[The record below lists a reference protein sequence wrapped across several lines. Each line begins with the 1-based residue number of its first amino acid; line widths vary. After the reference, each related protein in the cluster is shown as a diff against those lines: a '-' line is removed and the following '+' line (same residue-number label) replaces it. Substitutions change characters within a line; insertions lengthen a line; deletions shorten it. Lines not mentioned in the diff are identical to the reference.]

1 MGLRINTNVG
11 AMAAARALQ
20 NTTIEQS
27 KSFQRLASG
36 NRITS
41 AGDDAAGLS
50 ISEKLKSQ
58 IRSLG
63 QAERNAND
71 GVSFIQVAEGGM
83 NEIGNILI
91 RMREL
96 GIQAASDTIG
106 DTERGFIDKE
116 VQQLKGEVDRI
127 ANVTNF
133 NGTPLLNGEAGRDLS
148 FHVGASKSDAI
159 AFKPDDYNVAASALG
174 IEGLDYK
181 STDGA
186 REALDVVDDALS
198 KVSGARADLGANQNK
213 LQATISNLAIQKE
226 NYSAANSRIRDT
238 DVATETS
245 RLVGGNILQQA
256 GVSVL
261 AQANT
266 APQSALRLLG

>member
-91 RMREL
+91 RLREL

-133 NGTPLLNGEAGRDLS
+133 NGTPLLNGQAGRDLS
-148 FHVGASKSDAI
+148 FHVGASKSDSI
-159 AFKPDDYNVAASALG
+159 AFKPDEYNVAAGSLG
-174 IEGLDYK
+174 IEGLEFR
-181 STDGA
+181 STEGA
-186 REALDVVDDALS
+186 REALDVIDDALT

-226 NYSAANSRIRDT
+226 NYAAANSRIRDT

-245 RLVGGNILQQA
+245 KLVSGNILQQA

-261 AQANT
+261 AQANSS
-266 APQSALRLLG
+266 PQSALRLLG

>member
-11 AMAAARALQ
+11 AMASARALQ
-20 NTTIEQS
+20 NTTLEQT

-91 RMREL
+91 RLREL

-106 DTERGFIDKE
+106 DTERGFVDKE
-116 VQQLKGEVDRI
+116 VQQLKAEVDRI
-127 ANVTNF
+127 SNVTNY
-133 NGTPLLNGEAGRDLS
+133 NGTPLLNGKAGHDLS
-148 FHVGASKSDAI
+148 FHIGASKDDEI
-159 AFKPDDYNVAASALG
+159 AFKPDSYNVSAGELG
-174 IEGLDYK
+174 IKGLDYR
-181 STDGA
+181 SADGA
-186 REALDVVDDALS
+186 RDALDVVDEALK
-198 KVSGARADLGANQNK
+198 KVSGARAELGANQNK

-238 DVATETS
+238 DVAFETS
-245 RLVGGNILQQA
+245 KLVSGNILQQA

-261 AQANT
+261 AQANN
-266 APQSALRLLG
+266 APQSALRLLS

>member
-11 AMAAARALQ
+11 AMASARALQ
-20 NTTIEQS
+20 NSSNEQS

-36 NRITS
+36 SRITQ
-41 AGDDAAGLS
+41 AGDDAAGLAV
-50 ISEKLKSQ
+50 SEKLKAQ

-71 GVSFIQVAEGGM
+71 GVSFVQVAEGGL
-83 NEIGNILI
+83 NEIGNMLV

-96 GIQAASDTIG
+96 AIQAASDTIG
-106 DTERGFIDKE
+106 DTERGFVDKE
-116 VQQLKGEVDRI
+116 IQQLKGEVDRI
-127 ANVTNF
+127 SNVTTF
-133 NGTPLLNGEAGRDLS
+133 NGTPLLNGEAKSALS
-148 FHVGASKSDAI
+148 FHVGASKGDAI
-159 AFKPDDYNVAASALG
+159 SFVPESFNVKTGKLG
-174 IEGLDYK
+174 IDGLDYR
-181 STDGA
+181 TADGA
-186 REALDVVDDALS
+186 REALDTVDNAINM
-198 KVSGARADLGANQNK
+198 VSGSRAELGAHQNK

-238 DVATETS
+238 DVAAES
-245 RLVGGNILQQA
+245 SKLISGNILQQA

-266 APQSALRLLG
+266 APQAALRLLG

>member
-1 MGLRINTNVG
+1 MGLRINTNIG
-11 AMAAARALQ
+11 AMASARALQ
-20 NTTIEQS
+20 NSTLEQT

-106 DTERGFIDKE
+106 DAERGFVDKE
-116 VQQLKGEVDRI
+116 IQQLKAEVDRI

-133 NGTPLLNGEAGRDLS
+133 NGTPLLNGKAGRDLS
-148 FHVGASKSDAI
+148 FHVGASKDDWI
-159 AFKPDDYNVAASALG
+159 AFLPDNYNVSGDSLRIG
-174 IEGLDYK
+174 GLDY
-181 STDGA
+181 T
-186 REALDVVDDALS
+186 
-198 KVSGARADLGANQNK
+198 
-213 LQATISNLAIQKE
+213 
-226 NYSAANSRIRDT
+226 
-238 DVATETS
+238 
-245 RLVGGNILQQA
+245 
-256 GVSVL
+256 
-261 AQANT
+261 
-266 APQSALRLLG
+266 

>member
-1 MGLRINTNVG
+1 MGLRINTNIG
-11 AMAAARALQ
+11 AMASARALQ
-20 NTTIEQS
+20 RSSQEQAD
-27 KSFQRLASG
+27 SFQRLASG
-36 NRITS
+36 TRITKS
-41 AGDDAAGLS
+41 ADDAAGLS

-71 GVSFIQVAEGGM
+71 GVSFVQVAEGGM
-83 NEIGNILI
+83 NEIGNMLI
-91 RMREL
+91 RLREL

-116 VQQLKGEVDRI
+116 VQQLKSEIDRI
-127 ANVTNF
+127 ANVTTF
-133 NGTPLLNGEAGRDLS
+133 NGTPLLNGSVGHELS
-148 FHVGASKSDAI
+148 FHIGAQKGDAI
-159 AFKPDDYNVAASALG
+159 MFNPDSYNVTADKLG
-174 IEGLDYK
+174 ISGLDYK
-181 STDGA
+181 SADGA
-186 REALDVVDDALS
+186 RDALDTVDKAINLLS
-198 KVSGARADLGANQNK
+198 GSRAELGAQQNK

-238 DVATETS
+238 DVATES
-245 RLVGGNILQQA
+245 SKLISGNILQQA

>member
-1 MGLRINTNVG
+1 MGLRISTNIA
-11 AMAAARALQ
+11 AMSAARALSSSS
-20 NTTIEQS
+20 NEQA
-27 KSFQRLASG
+27 KSYQRLASG

-71 GVSFIQVAEGGM
+71 GVSFTQVAEGGL
-83 NEIGNILI
+83 NEIGNMLVRI
-91 RMREL
+91 REL

-106 DTERGFIDKE
+106 DTERGFVDKE
-116 VQQLKGEVDRI
+116 VQQLKGEINRI
-127 ANVTNF
+127 ANVTTF
-133 NGTPLLNGEAGRDLS
+133 NGTPLLNGEGKKDLS
-148 FHVGASKSDAI
+148 FQVGASKADAI
-159 AFKPDDYNVAASALG
+159 AFNPENYNARTDKLG
-174 IEGLDYK
+174 IDGIDYT
-181 STDGA
+181 SSSGA
-186 REALDVVDDALS
+186 RDSLDKVDDAIS
-198 KVSGARADLGANQNK
+198 KVSGSRADLGAQQNK

-238 DVATETS
+238 DVASES
-245 RLVGGNILQQA
+245 SKLVSGNILQQA

-261 AQANT
+261 SQANM
-266 APQSALRLLG
+266 APQAALKLLG

>member
-1 MGLRINTNVG
+1 MGLRINTNVA

-20 NTTIEQS
+20 NSSIEQA
-27 KSFQRLASG
+27 KSYQRLASG

-58 IRSLG
+58 IRSLA

-91 RMREL
+91 RLREL

-106 DTERGFIDKE
+106 DTERGFVDKE
-116 VQQLKGEVDRI
+116 VQQLKQEVDRI

-133 NGTPLLNGEAGRDLS
+133 NGTPLLNGQAGKDLS
-148 FHVGASKSDAI
+148 FHVGASKDDSI
-159 AFKPDDYNVAASALG
+159 AFKPDDYNVSGDSLG
-174 IEGLDYK
+174 IGGLDYT
-181 STDGA
+181 SAEGA
-186 REALDVVDDALS
+186 RDALDVVDDALS

-213 LQATISNLAIQKE
+213 LHATISNLAIQKE

-238 DVATETS
+238 DVATEAS
-245 RLVGGNILQQA
+245 KLVSGNILQQA
-256 GVSVL
+256 GVAVL
-261 AQANT
+261 GQANS

>member
-1 MGLRINTNVG
+1 MGLRISTNVA
-11 AMAAARALQ
+11 AMSASRALQ
-20 NTTIEQS
+20 TSSTEQA
-27 KSFQRLASG
+27 KSYNRLASG
-36 NRITS
+36 NRITQ

-83 NEIGNILI
+83 NEIGNMLI

-96 GIQAASDTIG
+96 AVQAASDTIG
-106 DTERGFIDKE
+106 DTERGFVDKE
-116 VQQLKGEVDRI
+116 VQQLKQEVDRI
-127 ANVTNF
+127 AKVTTF
-133 NGTPLLNGEAGRDLS
+133 NGTPLLSGSGKDLS
-148 FHVGASKSDAI
+148 FHVGASKGDSI
-159 AFKPDDYNVAASALG
+159 LFKPENYNVTADHIG
-174 IEGLDYK
+174 IDGLDYK
-181 STDGA
+181 SSSGA
-186 REALDVVDDALS
+186 RDALDTVDKALNMVNGS
-198 KVSGARADLGANQNK
+198 RADLGAQQNK
-213 LQATISNLAIQKE
+213 LQSTINNLAIQKE

-238 DVATETS
+238 DVASES
-245 RLVGGNILQQA
+245 SKLISGNILQQA
-256 GVSVL
+256 GVAVL

>member
-1 MGLRINTNVG
+1 MGLRINTNLG
-11 AMAAARALQ
+11 AMAAARALSKSSQ
-20 NTTIEQS
+20 EQAD
-27 KSFQRLASG
+27 SFQRLASG
-36 NRITS
+36 TRITKS
-41 AGDDAAGLS
+41 ADDAAGLS

-71 GVSFIQVAEGGM
+71 GVSFVQVAEGGM
-83 NEIGNILI
+83 NEIGNMLI
-91 RMREL
+91 RLREL

-106 DTERGFIDKE
+106 DTERGFVDKE
-116 VQQLKGEVDRI
+116 VQQLKSEIDRI
-127 ANVTNF
+127 ANVTTF
-133 NGTPLLNGEAGRDLS
+133 NGTPLLNGSVGHELS
-148 FHVGASKSDAI
+148 FHIGAQKGDAI
-159 AFKPDDYNVAASALG
+159 MFNPDNYNVTADKLG
-174 IEGLDYK
+174 ISGLDYK
-181 STDGA
+181 SADGA
-186 REALDVVDDALS
+186 RDALDSVDKAINILS
-198 KVSGARADLGANQNK
+198 GSRAELGAQQNK

-238 DVATETS
+238 DVAYES
-245 RLVGGNILQQA
+245 SKLISGNILQQA

>member
-1 MGLRINTNVG
+1 MS
-11 AMAAARALQ
+11 AARALSSSS
-20 NTTIEQS
+20 NEQA
-27 KSFQRLASG
+27 KSYQRLASG

-71 GVSFIQVAEGGM
+71 GVSFTQVAEGGL
-83 NEIGNILI
+83 NEIGNMLVRI
-91 RMREL
+91 REL

-106 DTERGFIDKE
+106 DTERGFVDKE
-116 VQQLKGEVDRI
+116 VQQLKGEINRI
-127 ANVTNF
+127 ANVTTF
-133 NGTPLLNGEAGRDLS
+133 NGTPLLNGEGKKDLS
-148 FHVGASKSDAI
+148 FQVGASKADAI
-159 AFKPDDYNVAASALG
+159 AFNPENYNARTDKLG
-174 IEGLDYK
+174 IDGIDYT
-181 STDGA
+181 SSSGA
-186 REALDVVDDALS
+186 RDSLDKVDDAIS
-198 KVSGARADLGANQNK
+198 KVSGSRADLGAQQNK

-238 DVATETS
+238 DVASES
-245 RLVGGNILQQA
+245 SKLVSGNILQQA

-261 AQANT
+261 SQANM
-266 APQSALRLLG
+266 APQAALKLLG

>member
-1 MGLRINTNVG
+1 MGLRINTNVA
-11 AMAAARALQ
+11 AMSASRALQ
-20 NTTIEQS
+20 TSSTEQS
-27 KSFQRLASG
+27 KSYNRLASG
-36 NRITS
+36 TRITQ

-83 NEIGNILI
+83 NEIGNMLI

-96 GIQAASDTIG
+96 AIQASSDTIG
-106 DTERGFIDKE
+106 DTERGFVDKE
-116 VQQLKGEVDRI
+116 VQQLKAEVDRI
-127 ANVTNF
+127 AKVTTF
-133 NGTPLLNGEAGRDLS
+133 NGTPLINGEAGKDLS
-148 FHVGASKSDAI
+148 FHVGASKDDFI
-159 AFKPDDYNVAASALG
+159 LFKPEIYNVKADHIG
-174 IEGLDYK
+174 IDGLDYK
-181 STDGA
+181 SADGA
-186 REALDVVDDALS
+186 REALDVVDHALNMVNGS
-198 KVSGARADLGANQNK
+198 RADLGAQQNK
-213 LQATISNLAIQKE
+213 LQSTINNLAIQKE

-238 DVATETS
+238 DVASES
-245 RLVGGNILQQA
+245 SKLISGNILQQA

-266 APQSALRLLG
+266 APQAALRLLG